1 MAINVLRSIGAHR
14 YDYDLESIFYVMCY
28 LFCTSA
34 GPDGLLRDDFDL
46 RTSVFSSW
54 FGENER
60 GMKRIAS
67 LKKATVDDEQMFA
80 TDLLRELSPF
90 FDTPA
95 VKTCLHQLR
104 RLMFGNS
111 ETCRNEETR
120 HKDVDP
126 RMYQTDRGDRDPKE
140 FFNAFKVIL
149 RTAYEN
155 SPKET
160 VGQLISSTS
169 VDYISALAQAEA
181 QLPWRPIDKFGSQQ
195 YDGSLDKP
203 SSQMSNPFV
212 TVPGDSGIAMDM
224 GSNHRKRKAVSIDE
238 EAESVSVRRPRDG
251 TLTGNSTHRQSD
263 SGEGAEAMDTEMGSP
278 AVEDRHLETPNEDEP
293 GRARKRTKVYPS
305 DPKAEASSS
314 FVPFPVQGQGEGMER
329 ASMKRVTRSSAKA
342 MAAGIIGSKAS
353 VKTLRRSTRGRES
366 GTSHKYPLR
375 SKTKSQGMRAASIV
389 QPEQQVIEGVRV
401 RTRSQVVKETGMS
414 KARSVPNLRKQ
425 K

>member
-1 MAINVLRSIGAHR
+1 M
-14 YDYDLESIFYVMCY
+14 
-28 LFCTSA
+28 
-34 GPDGLLRDDFDL
+34 LLVGEVFDKRIL
-46 RTSVFSSW
+46 LHLPQYFDTSV
-54 FGENER
+54 
-60 GMKRIAS
+60 
-67 LKKATVDDEQMFA
+67 
-80 TDLLRELSPF
+80 
-90 FDTPA
+90 
-95 VKTCLHQLR
+95 VKTCLRQLR

-111 ETCRNEETR
+111 ETRQNHETL
-120 HKDVDP
+120 HKDVDAKI
-126 RMYQTDRGDRDPKE
+126 YQTDREDRDPKE

-160 VGQLISSTS
+160 VNQLISSTS
-169 VDYISALAQAEA
+169 AGYISALAQAEA

-212 TVPGDSGIAMDM
+212 TGPGDSGIAMDM

-263 SGEGAEAMDTEMGSP
+263 SGEGAEAMDTGMGSP
-278 AVEDRHLETPNEDEP
+278 AVEDKHLETPNEDEP

-305 DPKAEASSS
+305 DPKAEGSSS
-314 FVPFPVQGQGEGMER
+314 FVPFPVQGKGEGMER
-329 ASMKRVTRSSAKA
+329 TSMKRVTRSSAKA
-342 MAAGIIGSKAS
+342 MAVGIIGSKVP

-366 GTSHKYPLR
+366 GTSHKYPTR

-389 QPEQQVIEGVRV
+389 QPKQQVIEGVRV